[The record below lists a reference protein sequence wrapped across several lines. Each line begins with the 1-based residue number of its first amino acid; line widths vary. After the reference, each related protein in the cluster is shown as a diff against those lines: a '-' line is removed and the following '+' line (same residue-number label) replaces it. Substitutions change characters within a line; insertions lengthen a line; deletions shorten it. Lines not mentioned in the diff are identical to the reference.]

1 MTNLNIV
8 NKDQFVLAIVESSLK
23 MLESVVNRF
32 DLEKTIFL
40 FESAHGHIAR
50 IERKDKAFL
59 PGQEGRASRLNKED
73 ASFFLSLPGL
83 RWFECYTDHIQL
95 GFDNNDTELSLNP
108 ITHLSYIAA
117 THLAANVERNWQQLK
132 KEKPYLAD
140 MVKQHQLVVLSA
152 GGAEEFNK
160 TLQCHGRK
168 DLQIKTNVKLSLVS

>member
-1 MTNLNIV
+1 
-8 NKDQFVLAIVESSLK
+8 
-23 MLESVVNRF
+23 
-32 DLEKTIFL
+32 
-40 FESAHGHIAR
+40 
-50 IERKDKAFL
+50 
-59 PGQEGRASRLNKED
+59 
-73 ASFFLSLPGL
+73 LSLPGL